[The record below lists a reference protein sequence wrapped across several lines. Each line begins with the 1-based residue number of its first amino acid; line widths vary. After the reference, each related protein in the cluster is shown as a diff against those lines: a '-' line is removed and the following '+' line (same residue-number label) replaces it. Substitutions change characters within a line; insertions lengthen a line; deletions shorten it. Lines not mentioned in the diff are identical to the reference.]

1 MSSDEENN
9 PHKGNGWKLQLLQL
23 PRWVVA
29 CMSSNSNRKLKGWK
43 KAPKAERW
51 EFLSFTNGI
60 KKESHWR
67 RQEEGGKKLWDS
79 SFKVTNKYTSLVLSQ
94 VKKLWE
100 QGVNMPSVVAT
111 LQEVEAGIS
120 VVQDCPQLQHQV
132 WGQSCLRPIW
142 KLKKKKK
149 SKKCI
154 RILKLA
160 AHEPQ
165 FSMIYRFCKY
175 TYIHMVITYYFLV
188 PTKENSHILRTL
200 NHNTVIN

>member
-67 RQEEGGKKLWDS
+67 RQEEGEKNFGTQASRWLTNIQVWYSAKLRK
-79 SFKVTNKYTSLVLSQ
+79 FGN
-94 VKKLWE
+94 

-111 LQEVEAGIS
+111 LQEAEAGIS
-120 VVQDCPQLQHQV
+120 VVQGCPQLQHQV

-142 KLKKKKK
+142 KFKKKKK
-149 SKKCI
+149 IKKHVLGFWNLQPMNLSFPWSI
-154 RILKLA
+154 DFANTHTFIWSS
-160 AHEPQ
+160 H
-165 FSMIYRFCKY
+165 
-175 TYIHMVITYYFLV
+175 VISWYQQ
-188 PTKENSHILRTL
+188 SHFT
-200 NHNTVIN
+200 NFESQHYN